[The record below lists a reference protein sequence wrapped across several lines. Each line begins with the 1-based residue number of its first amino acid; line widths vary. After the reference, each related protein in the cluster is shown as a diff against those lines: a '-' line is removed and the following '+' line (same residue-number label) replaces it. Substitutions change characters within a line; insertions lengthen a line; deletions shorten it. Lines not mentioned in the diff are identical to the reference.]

1 MRCWVKG
8 TLNVSLDTALKD
20 CTRAIELGDSAAN
33 ALDSRAMVYFR
44 LNRLDDALAD
54 LNAALDIDPDQAASL
69 YMRGLIR
76 KRMGDAKV
84 GEVDLG
90 AARLMSPT
98 IDRDYSR
105 YGIAP

>member
-1 MRCWVKG
+1 
-8 TLNVSLDTALKD
+8 
-20 CTRAIELGDSAAN
+20 
-33 ALDSRAMVYFR
+33 
-44 LNRLDDALAD
+44 
-54 LNAALDIDPDQAASL
+54 
-69 YMRGLIR
+69 MRGLIR